1 MINTNFPDF
10 TQEANDYVVNMENYK
25 YTTLLM
31 YDLGGGFSMSHL
43 TRYRVYMS
51 GMIDD
56 NIS

>member
-1 MINTNFPDF
+1 
-10 TQEANDYVVNMENYK
+10 MENYK